1 MVRSARAPR
10 RSSSRA
16 PAGRPMRA
24 SCECRQ
30 RSSMRSS
37 RPVARRGSG
46 LRCMPS
52 ATGPPRPSSTPSSA
66 RRSAGRPLL
75 RIASSTR
82 SSFVEQEVDRF
93 ARLGVT
99 ASIQPI
105 HAAADRD
112 LVEAC
117 WDGRQDRAY
126 AWRSLRS
133 AGAHLA
139 AGSDAP
145 VESVNPWLGMFAAVH
160 RRLPA
165 DPRGD
170 WRSAQALTIVEAL
183 SAYTLGPA
191 RALGA
196 HDEGHL
202 RPGARADLA
211 VLSVDLDDPPRGR

>member
-1 MVRSARAPR
+1 MERSARAP

-16 PAGRPMRA
+16 PAERPMPA
-24 SCECRQ
+24 SCESLQ

-37 RPVARRGSG
+37 RPVARRDRAGG
-46 LRCMPS
+46 ACHRR
-52 ATGPPRPSSTPSSA
+52 PRRRGRPRRRRA
-66 RRSAGRPLL
+66 RRRRSAPH

-82 SSFVEQEVDRF
+82 SSSASRSRSLR
-93 ARLGVT
+93 AAPVT

-145 VESVNPWLGMFAAVH
+145 VESVNPSGSACLRPSIGACRRFA
-160 RRLPA
+160 RRLAIGPGA
-165 DPRGD
+165 HGR
-170 WRSAQALTIVEAL
+170 EAL

-196 HDEGHL
+196 RTTRATCGRCPG
-202 RPGARADLA
+202 RPGGA
-211 VLSVDLDDPPRGR
+211 VGRSRHAPRGR